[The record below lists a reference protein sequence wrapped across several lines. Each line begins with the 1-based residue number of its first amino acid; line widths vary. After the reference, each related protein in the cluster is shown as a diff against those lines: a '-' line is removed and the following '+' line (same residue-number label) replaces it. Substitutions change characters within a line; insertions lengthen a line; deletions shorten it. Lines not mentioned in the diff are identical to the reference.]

1 MIEHKY
7 LDLLKEFNTDENPHT
22 NRTLSNHLIGTY
34 ELLEKWDNT
43 KEICLAGLFHSIY
56 GTRVYKIS
64 SIDFSKRKYI
74 ESIIG
79 KRAEELVYLFCVT
92 DRREDGNLIEK
103 NQIILKDIIHN
114 KEIHISKND
123 LYALIEIEFAN
134 VLEQSVHLNTNEK
147 WILNFKDKFNKTKN
161 YISIKSYKDL
171 EKFLINILPKSIENK
186 ESLNLLM
193 QNLY

>member
-7 LDLLKEFNTDENPHT
+7 LDLLKEFNTDKNPHT
-22 NRTLSNHLIGTY
+22 NRTLFNHLIRTY
-34 ELLEKWDNT
+34 NILEKWDNT

-64 SIDFSKRKYI
+64 SIDFNKRKYI

-92 DRREDGNLIEK
+92 DRREYFDLIEK
-103 NQIILKDIIHN
+103 NQIILKDIVHN

-123 LYALIEIEFAN
+123 LDALIEIEFAN
-134 VLEQSVHLNTNEK
+134 TLEQTVDQNEAK
-147 WILNFKDKFNKTKN
+147 MILDCRNKIRK
-161 YISIKSYKDL
+161 L
-171 EKFLINILPKSIENK
+171 
-186 ESLNLLM
+186 
-193 QNLY
+193 

>member
-1 MIEHKY
+1 MQGF
-7 LDLLKEFNTDENPHT
+7 LDAPKF
-22 NRTLSNHLIGTY
+22 GTY
-34 ELLEKWDNT
+34 NILEKWDNT

-123 LYALIEIEFAN
+123 LYALTASTRSEYHNSPPLLRSTDIIMYSIGIG
-134 VLEQSVHLNTNEK
+134 LL
-147 WILNFKDKFNKTKN
+147 IL
-161 YISIKSYKDL
+161 YI
-171 EKFLINILPKSIENK
+171 
-186 ESLNLLM
+186 
-193 QNLY
+193 

>member
-56 GTRVYKIS
+56 GTMIYKIS
-64 SIDFSKRKYI
+64 SADLSKRKYI
-74 ESIIG
+74 ENIIG
-79 KRAEELVYLFCVT
+79 KRAEELAYLFCVT
-92 DRREDGNLIEK
+92 DRREYFNLIEK
-103 NQIILKDIIHN
+103 NQIILKDIVHN

-123 LYALIEIEFAN
+123 LNALIEIEFAN
-134 VLEQSVHLNTNEK
+134 ILEQSDHLNIDKK
-147 WILNFKDKFNKTKN
+147 WVLNFEDKFNKTRN
-161 YISIKSYKDL
+161 YISIKSCIDL
-171 EKFLINILPKSIENK
+171 EQFLYYYVPAFN
-186 ESLNLLM
+186 
-193 QNLY
+193 

>member
-34 ELLEKWDNT
+34 DILEKWNNT

-56 GTRVYKIS
+56 GTMVYRIS
-64 SIDFSKRKYI
+64 SADLSKRKYI
-74 ESIIG
+74 EIIIG

-92 DRREDGNLIEK
+92 DRREYFNLIEK
-103 NQIILKDIIHN
+103 NHIILKDHVHN

-123 LYALIEIEFAN
+123 LDALIEIEFAN
-134 VLEQSVHLNTNEK
+134 TLEQTVDQNEAK
-147 WILNFKDKFNKTKN
+147 MILDCRNKIKKFV
-161 YISIKSYKDL
+161 
-171 EKFLINILPKSIENK
+171 
-186 ESLNLLM
+186 
-193 QNLY
+193 

>member
-22 NRTLSNHLIGTY
+22 NRTLSDHLIGTY
-34 ELLEKWDNT
+34 DILEKWNNT

-56 GTRVYKIS
+56 GTVVYQIS
-64 SIDFSKRKYI
+64 SANLSKRKYI

-92 DRREDGNLIEK
+92 DRKEYFNIIEK
-103 NQIILKDIIHN
+103 NQKILKDIVHN

-123 LYALIEIEFAN
+123 LDALIEIEFAN
-134 VLEQSVHLNTNEK
+134 TLEQTVDQNEAK
-147 WILNFKDKFNKTKN
+147 MILDFRNK
-161 YISIKSYKDL
+161 
-171 EKFLINILPKSIENK
+171 INKLV
-186 ESLNLLM
+186 
-193 QNLY
+193 

>member
-7 LDLLKEFNTDENPHT
+7 LDLLKEFNTDKNPHT
-22 NRTLSNHLIGTY
+22 NRTLSNHLIRTY
-34 ELLEKWDNT
+34 DILEKWDNT

-134 VLEQSVHLNTNEK
+134 ILEQSVHLNIDEK

-161 YISIKSYKDL
+161 YISIKSYKAL
-171 EKFLINILPKSIENK
+171 EKFLINILPKS
-186 ESLNLLM
+186 
-193 QNLY
+193 